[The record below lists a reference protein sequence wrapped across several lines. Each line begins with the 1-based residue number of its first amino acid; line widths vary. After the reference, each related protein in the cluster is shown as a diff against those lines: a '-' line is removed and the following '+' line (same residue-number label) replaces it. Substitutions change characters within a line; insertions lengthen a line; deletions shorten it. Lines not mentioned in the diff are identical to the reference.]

1 MGYSETMK
9 KLFLISLLLSS
20 AAFAEE
26 RYETNVPDVY
36 IKNLECIS
44 GRYFKFNLVNKS
56 NRSIHSITLHIFD
69 KDGDPID
76 TKKVFFKP
84 YDDFIPPQSGSAR
97 TVSVEC
103 SDLKKFGFSVP

>member
-1 MGYSETMK
+1 MK
-9 KLFLISLLLSS
+9 KIPIVFIILILLFSKAAS
-20 AAFAEE
+20 AED

-36 IKNLECIS
+36 IKNLECVS

-56 NRSIHSITLHIFD
+56 NMSIHSITLHIFD

-84 YDDFIPPQSGSAR
+84 FDDFIPPQSGSAR

>member
-1 MGYSETMK
+1 MIK
-9 KLFLISLLLSS
+9 KLLLSS
-20 AAFAEE
+20 LLLFSALIFAED

-44 GRYFKFNLVNKS
+44 GKYFKFNLVNKS
-56 NRSIHSITLHIFD
+56 NKSIHSITLHIFD

-76 TKKVFFKP
+76 TKKVYFKP
-84 YDDFIPPQSGSAR
+84 YENDFIPPQSGSAR

-103 SDLKKFGFSVP
+103 NDLKKFGFSIP

>member
-1 MGYSETMK
+1 MIK
-9 KLFLISLLLSS
+9 IFFIVLILLFSS
-20 AAFAEE
+20 GIFAED

-76 TKKVFFKP
+76 TKKVYFKP
-84 YDDFIPPQSGSAR
+84 YENDFIPPQSGSAR
-97 TVSVEC
+97 TVDVQC

>member
-1 MGYSETMK
+1 MK
-9 KLFLISLLLSS
+9 KIFLLTLLLLSS
-20 AAFAEE
+20 EAFAED

-36 IKNLECIS
+36 IKNLECVD
-44 GRYFKFNLVNKS
+44 GKYFKFNLVNKS
-56 NRSIHSITLHIFD
+56 NRSIYSITLHIFD

>member
-1 MGYSETMK
+1 MK
-9 KLFLISLLLSS
+9 KLFLLSLLLSS

-44 GRYFKFNLVNKS
+44 GRYFQFNLVNKS
-56 NRSIHSITLHIFD
+56 NKSIYSITLHIFD

-76 TKKVFFKP
+76 TKKVFFKRH
-84 YDDFIPPQSGSAR
+84 DDFIPPQSGSAR

-103 SDLKKFGFSVP
+103 NDLKKFGFSVP